1 MVFVGLPRLNSH
13 FTVLSSMFISFI
25 GLRFSNKAMV
35 TSGVKKKKKKK
46 KHFTIGFFVI
56 IFRSMSFPR
65 ASKPGLGY
73 MLSST
78 VDVCCVFCLIEYQFT
93 VDAK

>member
-1 MVFVGLPRLNSH
+1 
-13 FTVLSSMFISFI
+13 MFISFI

-46 KHFTIGFFVI
+46 NFTIGFFVI